1 MLTLSQLNDFYN
13 ADKMFAQKSITE
25 FNEAKKYYNGNQ
37 LSEEMKAIIASR
49 GQSPIVENIY
59 KMIVNKILGYKIQS
73 TIEIK
78 VSGRQEE
85 DKPLAN
91 LLNDLLK
98 VFNQNKKY
106 EREIA
111 LRDKDLI
118 MGLGVL
124 EVWVEQ
130 DEDKNFHI
138 TLKSIPADSFLI
150 DKYSTDLN
158 ALDARRF
165 HKKVNIDDD
174 LARKYHIPTQS
185 YNISDQRAFVIETW
199 ARERNADTGELEWN
213 RYIWHNTQG
222 IFAIEQRPFKNNQ
235 HPFVIGKYAIDEE
248 YNFYGLFRDIK
259 PLQDYINIAE
269 NRQANMMGSMKV
281 FFEEDAVINRDEFI
295 EGASLD
301 NAVVSVAPGALRDGK
316 IQFIQSHADIQAL
329 SQKTEQ
335 KRNLAKILS
344 GLNDE
349 ALGMA
354 VNRQSGTAIAQR
366 RDAGLMGLQ
375 EYIRSCD
382 LMDRLLYEKVLSL
395 IQHYYTHKQV
405 FRIVEKRTGERYF
418 SINTDSSNAIKI
430 GAFDLVYSTQL
441 KMQGREERFAHWA
454 DLLKTISSIRPD
466 ILTALLPLM
475 LKDTDS
481 PIVED
486 IEEILAQAE
495 KAQQE
500 QAQAES
506 QSAQEAKQLEVAK
519 TEASIQKD
527 VAQAHKLQSQAQML
541 SESTKQMAQNGEI
554 DVQARGKLQISP
566 SDQR

>member
-1 MLTLSQLNDFYN
+1 MLTLSQLNDFYK
-13 ADKMFAQKSITE
+13 ADKMFAQNSITE

-37 LSEEMKAIIASR
+37 LSEEMKAIIQTR

-130 DEDKNFHI
+130 DEAKNFHI

-165 HKKVNIDDD
+165 HKKVNIDEDI
-174 LARKYHIPTQS
+174 ARKYNIPTQS

-199 ARERNADTGELEWN
+199 AKERNTETGEIEWN
-213 RYIWHNTQG
+213 RYIWHSTQG
-222 IFAIEQRPFKNNQ
+222 IFLREQRPFKNNQ

-301 NAVVSVAPGALRDGK
+301 NAVVSVAPGALREGK

-335 KRNLAKILS
+335 KRNLAKMLS

-395 IQHYYTHKQV
+395 IQHYYTHKQI

-418 SINTDSSNAIKI
+418 SINTDPSNTIKI

-500 QAQAES
+500 QAQAEA
-506 QSAQEAKQLEVAK
+506 QSAQEAKQFEVAK
-519 TEASIQKD
+519 AQASIQKD
-527 VAQAHKLQSQAQML
+527 VAQAQKLQSQAQML
-541 SESTKQMAQNGEI
+541 KESTKQMAQNGEI
-554 DVQARGKLQISP
+554 DTQARGKLQISP